1 MQFKGGILVKVL
13 IVEDMNI
20 NRILLKN
27 ILKSFEKIK
36 CIDEAV
42 NGIEAVEK
50 IIKAYK
56 ENNKYDIIFL
66 DIIMP
71 MQSGYHVLEQI
82 EKYEIHNDINKEN
95 RSKII
100 IISSLNNNDKNLK
113 SRIDDI
119 IIKPINYDM
128 IKNIFNK

>member
-1 MQFKGGILVKVL
+1 MKVL

-27 ILKSFEKIK
+27 ILKNFEEVKY
-36 CIDEAV
+36 IDEAV

-82 EKYEIHNDINKEN
+82 EKYEIHNNIDKEN

-100 IISSLNNNDKNLK
+100 IISSLNNDKNLK

>member
-1 MQFKGGILVKVL
+1 MKVL

-27 ILKSFEKIK
+27 ILKSFEEIK
-36 CIDEAV
+36 YIDEAV

-56 ENNKYDIIFL
+56 ENNKYDIVFL

-82 EKYEIHNDINKEN
+82 EKYEIHNNINKEN

-100 IISSLNNNDKNLK
+100 IISSLNNDKNLK
-113 SRIDDI
+113 SRIDNI

>member
-1 MQFKGGILVKVL
+1 MKVL

-27 ILKSFEKIK
+27 ILKSFEEIK

-100 IISSLNNNDKNLK
+100 IISSLNNDKNLK

>member
-1 MQFKGGILVKVL
+1 MKVL

-27 ILKSFEKIK
+27 ILKSFEEIK
-36 CIDEAV
+36 YIDEAV

-82 EKYEIHNDINKEN
+82 EKYEIHNDIDKEN

-100 IISSLNNNDKNLK
+100 IISSLNNDKNLK

>member
-1 MQFKGGILVKVL
+1 MKVL

-27 ILKSFEKIK
+27 ILKSFEEVKY
-36 CIDEAV
+36 IDEAV

-71 MQSGYHVLEQI
+71 IQSGYHVLEQI
-82 EKYEIHNDINKEN
+82 EKYEIHNDIDKEN

-100 IISSLNNNDKNLK
+100 IISSLNNDKILK
-113 SRIDDI
+113 SRIDGI

>member
-1 MQFKGGILVKVL
+1 MKVL
-13 IVEDMNI
+13 IVEDINV

-27 ILKSFEKIK
+27 ILKSFEEIK
-36 CIDEAV
+36 YIDEAV

-56 ENNKYDIIFL
+56 ENNKYDIVFL

-82 EKYEIHNDINKEN
+82 EKYEIYNNINKEN

-100 IISSLNNNDKNLK
+100 IISSLNNDKNLK
-113 SRIDDI
+113 SRIDNI

>member
-1 MQFKGGILVKVL
+1 MKVL

-27 ILKSFEKIK
+27 ILKNFEEIK
-36 CIDEAV
+36 YIDEAV

-82 EKYEIHNDINKEN
+82 EKYEIHNDIDKEN

-100 IISSLNNNDKNLK
+100 IISSLNNDKNLK

>member
-1 MQFKGGILVKVL
+1 MKVL

-27 ILKSFEKIK
+27 ILKNFEEIK
-36 CIDEAV
+36 YIDEAV

-82 EKYEIHNDINKEN
+82 EKYEIHNNIDKEN

-100 IISSLNNNDKNLK
+100 IISSLNNDKNLK
-113 SRIDDI
+113 SRIDGI

>member
-27 ILKSFEKIK
+27 ILKNFEEIK

-82 EKYEIHNDINKEN
+82 EKYEIHNDIDKEN

-100 IISSLNNNDKNLK
+100 IISSLNNDKNLK
-113 SRIDDI
+113 SRIDGI

>member
-1 MQFKGGILVKVL
+1 VKVL

-27 ILKSFEKIK
+27 ILKSFEEIK
-36 CIDEAV
+36 YIDEAV

-82 EKYEIHNDINKEN
+82 EKYEIHNDIDKEN

-100 IISSLNNNDKNLK
+100 IISSLNNDKNLK

>member
-1 MQFKGGILVKVL
+1 MKVL
-13 IVEDMNI
+13 IVEDINI

-27 ILKSFEKIK
+27 ILKNFEEIK
-36 CIDEAV
+36 YIDEAV

-82 EKYEIHNDINKEN
+82 EKYEIHNDIDKEN

-100 IISSLNNNDKNLK
+100 IISSLNNDKNLK
-113 SRIDDI
+113 SRIDGI

>member
-1 MQFKGGILVKVL
+1 MKVL

-27 ILKSFEKIK
+27 ILKSFEEIK

-82 EKYEIHNDINKEN
+82 EKYEIHNDIDKEN

-100 IISSLNNNDKNLK
+100 IISSLNNDKNLK

>member
-1 MQFKGGILVKVL
+1 MKVL
-13 IVEDMNI
+13 IVEDIDI

-27 ILKSFEKIK
+27 ILKNFEEVKY
-36 CIDEAV
+36 IDEAV

-71 MQSGYHVLEQI
+71 IQSGYHVLEQI
-82 EKYEIHNDINKEN
+82 EKYEIHNNIDKEN

-100 IISSLNNNDKNLK
+100 IISSLNNDKNLK

>member
-1 MQFKGGILVKVL
+1 MKVL
-13 IVEDMNI
+13 IVEDINI

-27 ILKSFEKIK
+27 ILKNFEEIK
-36 CIDEAV
+36 YIDEAV

-82 EKYEIHNDINKEN
+82 EKYEIHNDIDKEN

>member
-1 MQFKGGILVKVL
+1 MKVL

-27 ILKSFEKIK
+27 ILKNFEEIK
-36 CIDEAV
+36 YIDEAV

-100 IISSLNNNDKNLK
+100 IISSLNNDKNLK

>member
-1 MQFKGGILVKVL
+1 MKVL

-27 ILKSFEKIK
+27 ILKNFEEVKY
-36 CIDEAV
+36 IDEAV

-71 MQSGYHVLEQI
+71 IQSGYHVLEQI
-82 EKYEIHNDINKEN
+82 EKYEIHNDIDKEN

>member
-1 MQFKGGILVKVL
+1 MKVL

-27 ILKSFEKIK
+27 ILKSFEEVKY
-36 CIDEAV
+36 IDEAV

-71 MQSGYHVLEQI
+71 IQSGYHVLEQI
-82 EKYEIHNDINKEN
+82 EKYEIHNDIDKEN

-100 IISSLNNNDKNLK
+100 IISSLNNDKNLK
-113 SRIDDI
+113 SRIDGI

-128 IKNIFNK
+128 IKNIFDEINNDKKC